1 MTNGSTKEHAVT
13 DPSHRVSNTFE
24 TPPSTRPADARSG
37 MVRPV
42 LWTLLMVGVVCNI
55 VTSTSDLNVF
65 IGIGFGMIVLACAA
79 ALVTHHYLH
88 RR

>member
-24 TPPSTRPADARSG
+24 TPPSTRLADARSG
-37 MVRPV
+37 MVRPM
-42 LWTLLMVGVVCNI
+42 LWTLLMIGVVCNI